1 MEVQSLALLL
11 MSCMTPGK
19 IFILGLSV
27 IICKMGTIKIPF
39 LHSVCDENNEAIHV
53 KPLSMAL
60 FITELLLLCSYAG
73 LENDFH
79 RNWDRRKY
87 STHT

>member
-27 IICKMGTIKIPF
+27 IICKIGTINIPF
-39 LHSVCDENNEAIHV
+39 LHSVCDENNEANTCKTLKHG
-53 KPLSMAL
+53 S
-60 FITELLLLCSYAG
+60 ITELLLLCSYAG
-73 LENDFH
+73 LASDFH
-79 RNWDRRKY
+79 SNWDRRKY